1 MTYDDWKLD
10 NADDEADR
18 RRRRDRGPNDGECDC
33 CGEYRA
39 LRQAWVTGI
48 ETWACAKCSGDDED
62 AYDEPP
68 ERDPDDAREE
78 HEERRRE
85 ERAHPEWNED

>member
-1 MTYDDWKLD
+1 MNYDDWKLD

-18 RRRRDRGPNDGECDC
+18 RRRRDGGPNYGECDA

-39 LRQAWVTGI
+39 LRQAWVCGT
-48 ETWACAKCSGDDED
+48 ETWACAKCSGDEEY

-68 ERDPDDAREE
+68 ERNPDDERDEQLEREADA
-78 HEERRRE
+78 
-85 ERAHPEWNED
+85 RAHPEWNED